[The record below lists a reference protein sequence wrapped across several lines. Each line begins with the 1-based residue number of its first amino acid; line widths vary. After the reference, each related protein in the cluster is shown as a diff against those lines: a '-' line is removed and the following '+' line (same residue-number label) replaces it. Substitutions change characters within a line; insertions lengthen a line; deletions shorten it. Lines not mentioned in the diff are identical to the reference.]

1 MRIKY
6 VVSSMIFWWRENRLT
21 FEQDCQLLK
30 SRGFGVELWPNIR
43 GENDCRYERQN
54 WPRLVAATE
63 GMVVSML
70 SRNDN
75 TTLKQWSEQIECA
88 KLLGAD
94 IVTDL
99 RSFGVPES
107 SEIDGFDF
115 AAEVVKLAQDSGV
128 RLCLETGELVRLLRV
143 GKRFEGIWYCLD
155 TGHAYLSGESSFK
168 QYVDELAPRIGHLHL
183 TDNYGRRDDHA
194 PPGLRGGMPRENW
207 EYLLEV
213 LSKYDNELIAALEI
227 YPSMPDVLIRQA
239 SEYLFGE
246 LNWPD
251 PPQRQYVSARN
262 APADSAER

>member
-30 SRGFGVELWPNIR
+30 SMGFGVELWPNIR
-43 GENDCRYERQN
+43 GESDCRYERRN
-54 WPRLVAATE
+54 WPRLAAATE

-70 SRNDN
+70 SRNDSP
-75 TTLKQWSEQIECA
+75 TLKQWGEQIECA

-107 SEIDGFDF
+107 PEIDGFDF
-115 AAEVVKLAQDSGV
+115 AAEVVRLAQDNDV
-128 RLCLETGELVRLLRV
+128 KLCLETGELAALKRV

-155 TGHAYLSGESSFK
+155 TGCAYLNGEVSFN
-168 QYVDELAPRIGHLHL
+168 QYVDELAPRVGHLHL
-183 TDNYGRRDDHA
+183 TDTYGQKNDHA

-207 EYLLEV
+207 EYLLET
-213 LSKYDNELIAALEI
+213 LSKYDNEIIASLEI
-227 YPSMPDVLIRQA
+227 YPSMPDVLIRQGC
-239 SEYLFGE
+239 EFLFGE
-246 LNWPD
+246 LNWPN
-251 PPQRQYVSARN
+251 PPKRQHISAH
-262 APADSAER
+262 ASSADSA